1 MDKSFFSYFVLLEY
15 NERKHTLKYYKS
27 TTRVLKTTTLVVAV
41 ASILI
46 VSLAA
51 PARAEMIAK
60 GDIFYS
66 HKDTVT
72 EGYQLEGSANYPTFN
87 YQVSVYPKNGTLILN
102 QESGMITYTPNP
114 GFTGIDSFK
123 YKIVSTLNSN
133 RYSAKATVTAV
144 VGEPWSPYCGAKLT
158 PIGLATYMKDS
169 SLGVPANSPEI
180 IDTTNIEPIKATP
193 HGKMAYTNA
202 KIAVELSSQSWWA
215 LDLGQKAF
223 LIEQYCNLLDKAE
236 LRGYTGYTT
245 I

>member
-1 MDKSFFSYFVLLEY
+1 MKENIRSSI
-15 NERKHTLKYYKS
+15 TG
-27 TTRVLKTTTLVVAV
+27 VLKTTTLVVAV

-60 GDIFYS
+60 DGTFYL
-66 HKDTVT
+66 HKDTVI

-87 YQVSVYPKNGTLILN
+87 YQVSVYPKNGTLILSP
-102 QESGMITYTPNP
+102 ESGMITYTPNP

-123 YKIVSTLNSN
+123 YKIVSSLNSN
-133 RYSAKATVTAV
+133 WYSAKATVTAV

-158 PIGLATYMKDS
+158 PIGLAAYMKDS

-180 IDTTNIEPIKATP
+180 IGTTNIEPIKATP
-193 HGKMAYTNA
+193 YGKMAYTNA
-202 KIAVELSSQSWWA
+202 KIAVELSGQSWWA

-223 LIEQYCNLLDKAE
+223 LMEQYCNLLDKTE
-236 LRGYTGYTT
+236 LRGYTG
-245 I
+245 

>member
-1 MDKSFFSYFVLLEY
+1 MKENIRSSI
-15 NERKHTLKYYKS
+15 TG
-27 TTRVLKTTTLVVAV
+27 VLKTTTLVVAV

-60 GDIFYS
+60 GGTFYL
-66 HKDTVT
+66 HKDTVI

-87 YQVSVYPKNGTLILN
+87 YQVSVYPKNGTLILSP
-102 QESGMITYTPNP
+102 ESGMITYTPNP

-123 YKIVSTLNSN
+123 YKIVSSLNSN
-133 RYSAKATVTAV
+133 WYSAKATVTAV

-158 PIGLATYMKDS
+158 PIGLAAYMKDS

-180 IDTTNIEPIKATP
+180 IGTTNIEPIKATP
-193 HGKMAYTNA
+193 YGKMAYTNA
-202 KIAVELSSQSWWA
+202 KIAVELSGQSWWA

-223 LIEQYCNLLDKAE
+223 LMEQYCNLLDKTE
-236 LRGYTGYTT
+236 LRGYTG
-245 I
+245 